1 MIFSK
6 TRFHLPGN
14 LLLQTPS
21 SLTWTIF
28 LQLSPQLQHLY
39 QNNINLIYS
48 LWYNIS
54 RIIMIAKSQS
64 VRALSP
70 LSIPL
75 PCKMAHL
82 FKSCIILRTVL
93 CMLTT
98 ALNSDTISSLVFY
111 SAPNLDRQYPHG
123 HDQLILLPQK
133 NSTHLIRL
141 AFLMTF

>member
-6 TRFHLPGN
+6 NRLHLPGN
-14 LLLQTPS
+14 LLPQTSS
-21 SLTWTIF
+21 SLTLTIF
-28 LQLSPQLQHLY
+28 LQLPPQLQHLY

-48 LWYNIS
+48 LWKNIS

-64 VRALSP
+64 VRAPSL

-82 FKSCIILRTVL
+82 FKSCIILHMVL

-98 ALNSDTISSLVFY
+98 TLNNDTISSPVFY
-111 SAPNLDRQYPHG
+111 SAPNLDKQYPYD
-123 HDQLILLPQK
+123 HDQSILLPEK

-141 AFLMTF
+141 ACLMTY